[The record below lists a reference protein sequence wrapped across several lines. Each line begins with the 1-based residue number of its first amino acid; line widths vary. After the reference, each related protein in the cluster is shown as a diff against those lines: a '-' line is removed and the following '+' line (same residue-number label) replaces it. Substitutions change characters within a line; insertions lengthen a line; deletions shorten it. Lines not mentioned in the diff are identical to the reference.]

1 VPVIATRDAHGPAL
15 KPSDRNF
22 ARRIDLTSLQLFVA
36 VCELGSIG
44 RAAER
49 EFIAASAVSKRL
61 SDLEATLDTPLL
73 YRHTRG
79 VDLTPAGESLL
90 HHARSV
96 LFSLEKMQ
104 GELSEYADGVRGHV
118 RVHASIS
125 AVVQFLP
132 EDLGRFIQD
141 HPEVKIDLEEHLS
154 TEVLRAV
161 QEGAADL
168 GICNTGVLKARAP
181 TGYALPP
188 EGAGSPR
195 GGPAVTPG
203 HELQVRPYRRDQL
216 VLIVPRRHMLAQRE
230 RIAFEETLD
239 CDHVGL
245 HSNSSVY
252 VAMRDAAA
260 AAGRTIKLRIHVTG
274 LDAMCRMIHNGLG
287 VGVMP
292 LRAFELMHGVGDLEC
307 VRLTDAW
314 ASRRI
319 DLVARDFSTL
329 PVTGRLLVQHLASRV
344 DEPEAA
350 TAE

>member
-1 VPVIATRDAHGPAL
+1 MAL
-15 KPSDRNF
+15 QPMRPTERSF

-61 SDLEATLDTPLL
+61 SDLEATLETPLL

-79 VDLTPAGESLL
+79 VKLTPAGESLL

-104 GELSEYADGVRGHV
+104 AELSEYADGVRGHV
-118 RVHASIS
+118 RIHANIS
-125 AVVQFLP
+125 AIVQFLP
-132 EDLGRFIQD
+132 EDLGAFSKD
-141 HPEVKIDLEEHLS
+141 HPQVKIDLEEHLS

-168 GICNTGVLKARAP
+168 GICNVAA
-181 TGYALPP
+181 
-188 EGAGSPR
+188 GAG
-195 GGPAVTPG
+195 
-203 HELQVRPYRRDQL
+203 HDLQTLPYRHDEL
-216 VLIVPRRHMLAQRE
+216 VLIVPRGHALARHAAV
-230 RIAFEETLD
+230 AFEDTLE

-245 HSNSSVY
+245 HSNSSIY
-252 VAMRDAAA
+252 LAMREAAA
-260 AAGRTIKLRIHVTG
+260 AAGRTIRLRIHVTG

-292 LRAFELMHGVGDLEC
+292 RRAFALMHGVGDLEC
-307 VRLTDAW
+307 VALTDAW
-314 ASRRI
+314 ARRDI
-319 DLVARDFSTL
+319 RLVARDFSTL
-329 PVTGRLLVQHLASRV
+329 PLTARLLVDHLRARA
-344 DEPEAA
+344 EEHEAVA
-350 TAE
+350 A

>member
-1 VPVIATRDAHGPAL
+1 M
-15 KPSDRNF
+15 KPSERNF

-44 RAAER
+44 KAAER

-118 RVHASIS
+118 RIHASIS
-125 AVVQFLP
+125 AIVQFLP
-132 EDLGRFIQD
+132 EDLGRFVQA

-154 TEVLRAV
+154 TEVVRAV

-168 GICNTGVLKARAP
+168 GICNGGVL
-181 TGYALPP
+181 
-188 EGAGSPR
+188 GS
-195 GGPAVTPG
+195 G
-203 HELQVRPYRRDQL
+203 HELQTRPYRQDQL
-216 VLIVPRRHMLAQRE
+216 VLIVPRRHSLAR
-230 RIAFEETLD
+230 RKSVAFEDTLD
-239 CDHVGL
+239 FDHVGL
-245 HSNSSVY
+245 HSNSSIY
-252 VAMRDAAA
+252 LAMRDAAA
-260 AAGRTIKLRIHVTG
+260 AGGRTIKLRIHVTG

-292 LRAFELMHGVGDLEC
+292 RRAFELMHGVGDLEC

-314 ASRRI
+314 AARNI

-329 PVTGRLLVQHLASRV
+329 PVTARLLVDHLHAGAEQT
-344 DEPEAA
+344 EPLA
-350 TAE
+350 TTE

>member
-1 VPVIATRDAHGPAL
+1 MSI
-15 KPSDRNF
+15 KSSERNF

-44 RAAER
+44 KTAER

-61 SDLEATLDTPLL
+61 SDLEALLSTPLL

-125 AVVQFLP
+125 AIVQFLP
-132 EDLGRFIQD
+132 EDLGNFIRQ
-141 HPEVKIDLEEHLS
+141 HSEIKIDLEEHLS
-154 TEVLRAV
+154 TEVVRAV

-168 GICNTGVLKARAP
+168 GVCNTVHGI
-181 TGYALPP
+181 
-188 EGAGSPR
+188 GA
-195 GGPAVTPG
+195 
-203 HELQVRPYRRDQL
+203 LQVRPYRHDKL
-216 VLIVPRRHMLAQRE
+216 VLIVPKGHVLLAQK
-230 RIAFEETLD
+230 ALHFEAALD
-239 CDHVGL
+239 HDQVGL
-245 HSNSSVY
+245 HSNSSIY
-252 VAMRDAAA
+252 LAMRQAAA
-260 AAGRTIKLRIHVTG
+260 AVGRTIKLRIHVTG

-292 LRAFELMHGVGDLEC
+292 QRAFELMHGVGELES
-307 VRLTDAW
+307 VTLLDHW
-314 ASRRI
+314 ADRRI
-319 DLVARDFSTL
+319 ELVARDFSTL
-329 PVTGRLLVQHLASRV
+329 PLTARLLVDHLSSQASSL
-344 DEPEAA
+344 
-350 TAE
+350 

>member
-1 VPVIATRDAHGPAL
+1 M
-15 KPSDRNF
+15 KPSERNF

-44 RAAER
+44 KAAER

-96 LFSLEKMQ
+96 LFSLDKMQ
-104 GELSEYADGVRGHV
+104 GELSEYAHGVRGHV
-118 RVHASIS
+118 RIHASIS
-125 AVVQFLP
+125 AIVQFLP
-132 EDLGRFIQD
+132 EDLGAFTRQ
-141 HPEVKIDLEEHLS
+141 HAQVKIDLEEHLS
-154 TEVLRAV
+154 TEVIRAV

-168 GICNTGVLKARAP
+168 GICNTGVLAK
-181 TGYALPP
+181 
-188 EGAGSPR
+188 
-195 GGPAVTPG
+195 G
-203 HELQVRPYRRDQL
+203 HELQTLPYRRDQL
-216 VLIVPRRHMLAQRE
+216 VLIVPRRHALAGRGAV
-230 RIAFEETLD
+230 AFEETLD
-239 CDHVGL
+239 WDHVGL
-245 HSNSSVY
+245 HSNSSIH
-252 VAMRDAAA
+252 VAMREAAA
-260 AAGRTIKLRIHVTG
+260 AAGRTIRLRIHVTG

-307 VRLTDAW
+307 VALSDGW
-314 ASRRI
+314 AQRRI

-329 PVTGRLLVQHLASRV
+329 PVTARLLVDHLKARAESSRPPPGSGMQV
-344 DEPEAA
+344 GALAGA
-350 TAE
+350 TSG